1 MSFLNNLFM
10 ILILVA
16 ILIII
21 LGLIKPSI
29 VRMHSRKNVLIRGV
43 LLFVISFVL
52 FGVTAPDENDEASE
66 PKTKQSTEDKE
77 EAERLEA
84 EEKAEKEKAEAEAQ
98 KAKELEEQKAQE
110 LEEQKRQEELAQQQA
125 AEEEKRRAEEEAALK
140 AKEEAEAR
148 AQATTPTVERF
159 KNCTEM
165 RKVHPNGVASTHPA
179 YESKHDRDNDNHA
192 CEQ

>member
-10 ILILVA
+10 ILILLS

-21 LGLIKPSI
+21 LGLIRPSMI
-29 VRMHSRKNVLIRGV
+29 KMRSRKNAILSGV
-43 LLFVISFVL
+43 LLFIVSFVL
-52 FGVTAPDENDEASE
+52 FGVTAPDETEEVAE

-98 KAKELEEQKAQE
+98 KAKELEEQKARE

-140 AKEEAEAR
+140 AKQEAEAK
-148 AQATTPTVERF
+148 AQAPTPTVERF
-159 KNCTEM
+159 QNCTEM
-165 RKVHPNGVASTHPA
+165 RKVHPNGVPSTHPA
-179 YESKHDRDNDNHA
+179 YEPKHDRDKDNHA

>member
-10 ILILVA
+10 ILILLS

-21 LGLIKPSI
+21 LGLIRPSM
-29 VRMHSRKNVLIRGV
+29 VKMRSRKNALLSGV
-43 LLFVISFVL
+43 LLFIVSFVL
-52 FGVTAPDENDEASE
+52 FGVTAPDQTEEVAE

-84 EEKAEKEKAEAEAQ
+84 EE

-125 AEEEKRRAEEEAALK
+125 AEAEKRRAEEEAALK
-140 AKEEAEAR
+140 AKQEAEAR

-165 RKVHPNGVASTHPA
+165 RKVHPNGVPSTHPA

>member
-10 ILILVA
+10 ILILLS

-21 LGLIKPSI
+21 LGLIRPSM
-29 VRMHSRKNVLIRGV
+29 VRMRSRKNALLSGV
-43 LLFVISFVL
+43 LLFIISFVL
-52 FGVTAPDENDEASE
+52 FGITAPDETEEVAE
-66 PKTKQSTEDKE
+66 PKTKQSTEDTE

-140 AKEEAEAR
+140 AKEEAAR
-148 AQATTPTVERF
+148 AEANTPTVERF

-165 RKVHPNGVASTHPA
+165 RKVYPNGVASTHPA
-179 YESKHDRDNDNHA
+179 YESKHDRDKDNHA